1 MTVLKRFASDIRQY
15 LPYAI
20 RSANADLRSDVASSY
35 LNWLWWIIEPICMM
49 LIYTVMFGVVFNASE
64 QYFPIFIFIGIT
76 MWGFFS
82 KSVIGSVNIVR
93 ANKPVISKIY
103 LPKYILLLARMFVN
117 GFKMMISFGIIIVI
131 MLCFHVPITWY
142 VLYAVPIIIVLF
154 LFTFG
159 VGTILMHYGVF
170 INDLGYVT
178 EILLSMFMYFTG
190 TFYSVSKRIPAPFG
204 NMIEIFNPLA
214 YLIAAMR
221 NVLIYGRTIPIGVLV
236 VWGVISLVIIEIG
249 LCIVYKN
256 ENSYVKVI

>member
-1 MTVLKRFASDIRQY
+1 MTVLKRFASDIRRY
-15 LPYAI
+15 FPYAV
-20 RSANADLRSDVASSY
+20 RSAKADLRSDVASSY
-35 LNWLWWIIEPICMM
+35 LNWLWWIIEPVCMM

-82 KSVIGSVNIVR
+82 KSIIGSVNIVR
-93 ANKPVISKIY
+93 ANKPVISKVY
-103 LPKYILLLARMFVN
+103 LPKYILLLSRMFVN
-117 GFKMMISFGIIIVI
+117 AFKMVISFGIIIVM
-131 MLCFHVPITWY
+131 MLCYHVRITWY
-142 VLYAVPIIIVLF
+142 VLYAVPIITVLF

-159 VGTILMHYGVF
+159 VGNILMHYGVF
-170 INDLGYVT
+170 ISDLGYVT

-221 NVLIYGRTIPIGVLV
+221 NVLIYGRTIPVWVLV
-236 VWGVISLVIIEIG
+236 VWGVISLVLIKIG
-249 LCIVYKN
+249 IGIVYRN

>member
-1 MTVLKRFASDIRQY
+1 
-15 LPYAI
+15 
-20 RSANADLRSDVASSY
+20 
-35 LNWLWWIIEPICMM
+35 
-49 LIYTVMFGVVFNASE
+49 MFGVVFNASE

-82 KSVIGSVNIVR
+82 KSIIGSVNIVR
-93 ANKPVISKIY
+93 ANKPVISKVY
-103 LPKYILLLARMFVN
+103 LPKYILLLSRMFVN
-117 GFKMMISFGIIIVI
+117 AFKMVISFGIIIVM
-131 MLCFHVPITWY
+131 MLCYHVHITWY
-142 VLYAVPIIIVLF
+142 VLYAVPIITVLF

-159 VGTILMHYGVF
+159 VGNILMHYGVF
-170 INDLGYVT
+170 ISDLGYVT

-221 NVLIYGRTIPIGVLV
+221 NVLIYGRTIPVWVLV
-236 VWGVISLVIIEIG
+236 VWGVISLVLIKIG
-249 LCIVYKN
+249 IGIVYRN